1 MEWLKGQFWYY
12 LLLLFYIEV
21 KHLKHF
27 RIICA
32 FLKCVVENSEPAS
45 EFSRED
51 DITCTMEVVSDSN
64 EVRREPGDKT
74 HPFAIPSLRHKCYP
88 EG

>member
-1 MEWLKGQFWYY
+1 MEWFKGQVWYD

-27 RIICA
+27 RVICA
-32 FLKCVVENSEPAS
+32 FLKRVVENSELAS
-45 EFSRED
+45 EFSRKD
-51 DITCTMEVVSDSN
+51 AMTCTMEVVSDRN

-74 HPFAIPSLRHKCYP
+74 HPSAILSLRYKRYP